1 MQSSSGEML
10 NGRPAFPG
18 TSTMNQIERIVEVTG
33 MPPKADVEA
42 VSESFLFPIIFI
54 ILFLLSSCVRVS
66 DIYYC
71 VSVRTPL

>member
-1 MQSSSGEML
+1 MIYPKPHKCIIITSLGEML

-42 VSESFLFPIIFI
+42 VSE
-54 ILFLLSSCVRVS
+54 
-66 DIYYC
+66 
-71 VSVRTPL
+71 